1 MKKRSGIL
9 LLGALTLLGMSLLIP
24 IAARELRARLGNAT
38 VESRL
43 KEITPR
49 VAPLW
54 QSRLPCYA
62 HDIDQLTLVV
72 LKQEKKLIAFASHNQ
87 TTYRIAEYPI
97 LAASGTL
104 GPKLKEGDRQVP
116 EGFYKISFL
125 NPNSRF
131 HLSMRVDYPNADDI
145 AAAKADNRDTT
156 NLGNDIMIH
165 GGAASIGCVAIGDEP
180 IEELFWLVATVGMEK
195 TKLLFAPNTSV
206 KTSDETSHQPSW
218 LIERYAQL
226 HASLIEL
233 KIAPQ

>member
-1 MKKRSGIL
+1 MRSGIL
-9 LLGALTLLGMSLLIP
+9 LLGALTLLGTSLLIP
-24 IAARELRARLGNAT
+24 IAAREARARLGNAT

-54 QSRLPCYA
+54 KSRLPCDA

-87 TTYRIAEYPI
+87 STHRVAEYPI

-131 HLSMRVDYPNADDI
+131 HLSMRVDYPNAEDI
-145 AAAKADNRDTT
+145 AAAKADGRDTT
-156 NLGNDIMIH
+156 NLGGDIMIH
-165 GGAASIGCVAIGDEP
+165 GGASSIGCVAIGDEA
-180 IEELFWLVATVGMEK
+180 IEELFWLVATVGMER
-195 TKLLFAPNTSV
+195 TELLFAPSAQL
-206 KTSDETSHQPSW
+206 SDNGRLDHQDLPEW
-218 LIERYAQL
+218 LTDRYARL
-226 HASLIEL
+226 KSVLESL
-233 KIAPQ
+233 AMN